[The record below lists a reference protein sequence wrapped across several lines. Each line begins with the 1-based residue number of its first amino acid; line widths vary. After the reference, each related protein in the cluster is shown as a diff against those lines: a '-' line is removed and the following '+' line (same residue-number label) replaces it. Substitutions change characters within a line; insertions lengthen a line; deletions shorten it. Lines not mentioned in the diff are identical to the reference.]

1 MREALQVFVVTM
13 FAFLVAQEASRLD
26 MKRLSRRLLLGIGAI
41 ALGTI
46 VWHVAHGY
54 WVGWK
59 QIPDPRLS
67 FVFLPVVLAG

>member
-1 MREALQVFVVTM
+1 MVVVTM
-13 FAFLVAQEASRLD
+13 FAFLVAQEAPRID
-26 MKRLSRRLLLGIGAI
+26 VKRFSRRLLLGIAAI
-41 ALGTI
+41 AFGTI

-67 FVFLPVVLAG
+67 FVFLPVVLAD